1 MTRRIEGETSPAKS
15 EGLSRDVPETDLAPR
30 RCSNDRYLSHPFV
43 LDTNATF
50 QSPLQSHYKGAFHT
64 YISL

>member
-1 MTRRIEGETSPAKS
+1 MTRRIEEGTSPAKS
-15 EGLSRDVPETDLAPR
+15 EGLSWDVPETDLAPR

-50 QSPLQSHYKGAFHT
+50 QIPPS
-64 YISL
+64 ISL